1 MRAKIEGEF
10 KDSGSRGVVFI
21 FIFTTSYYTVSDI
34 LYSLSKIDVLNETK
48 TTRRIKNKNFKV
60 QEKFKTK

>member
-10 KDSGSRGVVFI
+10 KDSGSRGVV

-48 TTRRIKNKNFKV
+48 TTRRIKNKNVKV
-60 QEKFKTK
+60 PEKFKTK